1 MPKPV
6 ETMSD
11 HELLV
16 ELVRE
21 KRRADRERAVKTAVA
36 LAVLAVIVVLCVI
49 YVPRIAQTVR
59 QFQAVMDRLDQ
70 AASKMNEA
78 ADEMRQAS
86 AQVQQF
92 FGGLGEESLRAWQQ
106 SVEDVNQLLEGL
118 KNMFRFG

>member
-70 AASKMNEA
+70 SASRMNEA

>member
-70 AASKMNEA
+70 AESKMNEA

-92 FGGLGEESLRAWQQ
+92 FGGLGEESLKTWQQ
-106 SVEDVNQLLEGL
+106 SVEDVNQMLEGL
-118 KNMFRFG
+118 KKVFPFG

>member
-59 QFQAVMDRLDQ
+59 QFQAVMDRLNRLKSSVTVRILRTGMAGTLQ
-70 AASKMNEA
+70 TTMARKMTNK
-78 ADEMRQAS
+78 
-86 AQVQQF
+86 
-92 FGGLGEESLRAWQQ
+92 
-106 SVEDVNQLLEGL
+106 LLIVF
-118 KNMFRFG
+118 MS